1 MKTETISFKL
11 PTVIYEKA
19 SAILK
24 EYGLTVEDACV
35 LFLEDVVRRGK
46 LPFEITQAD
55 IDEVKKWEK
64 MMDE

>member
-1 MKTETISFKL
+1 MTTLTFRL
-11 PTVIYEKA
+11 PTEIYEKA
-19 SAILK
+19 SAILM

-35 LFLEDVVRRGK
+35 LFLHEVVRRGEM
-46 LPFEITQAD
+46 PFKVTQED